1 MGDYELA
8 LVKEV
13 GEREV
18 VLVVGDKE
26 YTIPLSKEEAEGL
39 HYMLLN
45 YNHVLL
51 PFNEFDRKI
60 ALNQVEHWNEE
71 YMPELE
77 EDDTDE
83 VDEDGK
89 VIS

>member
-26 YTIPLSKEEAEGL
+26 YTIPLTKEEAAGL
-39 HYMLLN
+39 HYILIN

-51 PFNEFDRKI
+51 PFSEFDKKI

-71 YMPELE
+71 YMRELE
-77 EDDTDE
+77 EDEADE